1 MGITREKMVAEGVK
15 RMKMLKMLDQPIK
28 EFKEEG
34 KLNLSERGML
44 YWLDEE
50 QEQMVREIEEEI
62 EGVVYHVIHDYTNLG
77 EMFSLMYVSKYKEEW
92 EMDHEDLKEGRA
104 LCYIVN
110 ASMPD
115 CSEMGTIGVK
125 PLWGGVARTW

>member
-1 MGITREKMVAEGVK
+1 MGITRKKMVAEGVK

-50 QEQMVREIEEEI
+50 QEQMVKEFEEETG
-62 EGVVYHVIHDYTNLG
+62 GVVFHVIHDYTNIG
-77 EMFSLMYVSKYKEEW
+77 EIYNLLFVSKHEEEW
-92 EMDHEDLKEGRA
+92 EMDIEDLKEGIA
-104 LCYIVN
+104 ICKVVVV
-110 ASMPD
+110 SMPD
-115 CSEMGTIGVK
+115 CSEMGSIGVK